1 MVYTNWCTDDSL
13 NDKSYTIRTHQRCR
27 SILSLRLIWYTQ
39 SNVEINA
46 KMTSLIMCNY
56 WNVRGKSVLW
66 LWPDIRTNGLAYG
79 KNVYETVN
87 VPGRRHGQEDK
98 AYSFGKKKAP
108 WERGISVVLSLL
120 SVLPLKV
127 HEDGPPTFP
136 VDLTW
141 NLAY

>member
-1 MVYTNWCTDDSL
+1 MQLLKCSG
-13 NDKSYTIRTHQRCR
+13 KSYVRTDWLTGKMYTKLLTCR
-27 SILSLRLIWYTQ
+27 EEDMDKKTKLILS
-39 SNVEINA
+39 E
-46 KMTSLIMCNY
+46 
-56 WNVRGKSVLW
+56 
-66 LWPDIRTNGLAYG
+66 
-79 KNVYETVN
+79 
-87 VPGRRHGQEDK
+87 
-98 AYSFGKKKAP
+98 KKAP